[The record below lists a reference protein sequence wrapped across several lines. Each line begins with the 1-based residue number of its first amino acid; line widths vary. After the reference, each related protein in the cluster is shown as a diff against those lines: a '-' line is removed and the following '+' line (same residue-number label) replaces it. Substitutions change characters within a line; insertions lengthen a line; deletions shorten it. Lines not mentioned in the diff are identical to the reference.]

1 MPRLW
6 FNRAYA
12 TTWHTLNQVRAQV
25 PDSWILGSHTDPDSP
40 VLAGCDE
47 VLVEPPTGGEEYVDW
62 ALEVAARHRID
73 LLVPR
78 EHLGPLAAARTRF
91 ESAGTRVMCPS
102 AQTVE
107 LFDDKAAAYRL
118 AADLGL
124 PVPPYH
130 VVSDADGLRVA
141 YADCAARAEQVCM
154 KPVRGVG
161 GQGFR
166 RLTTSPLRWRDDL
179 AGEVRS
185 LVRLDAVCGAL
196 DRDGPRELL
205 VMPYLDGMEVS
216 VDVLAD
222 TGGIVLAA
230 VGRQHHEQSRRRV
243 IVDNGPAREIAET
256 LVRTSEVAYLSNT
269 QVRWWQDRPYLLE
282 LNTRAAGG
290 LFQTALAGVNL
301 PAAAVRLALGEP
313 VGPLVPNFGAEYT
326 DVASFVQLRPS
337 R

>member
-1 MPRLW
+1 
-6 FNRAYA
+6 
-12 TTWHTLNQVRAQV
+12 
-25 PDSWILGSHTDPDSP
+25 
-40 VLAGCDE
+40 
-47 VLVEPPTGGEEYVDW
+47 
-62 ALEVAARHRID
+62 
-73 LLVPR
+73 
-78 EHLGPLAAARTRF
+78 
-91 ESAGTRVMCPS
+91 
-102 AQTVE
+102 
-107 LFDDKAAAYRL
+107 
-118 AADLGL
+118 
-124 PVPPYH
+124 
-130 VVSDADGLRVA
+130 
-141 YADCAARAEQVCM
+141 
-154 KPVRGVG
+154 
-161 GQGFR
+161 
-166 RLTTSPLRWRDDL
+166 
-179 AGEVRS
+179 
-185 LVRLDAVCGAL
+185 
-196 DRDGPRELL
+196 
-205 VMPYLDGMEVS
+205 MEVS

-230 VGRQHHEQSRRRV
+230 VGRQHDEQSRRRV